1 METLNV
7 LINDILKGKFNV
19 KQIQVSSF
27 LRLILHFFV
36 SNWVYEHHFCM
47 IFRIWV
53 AFMHII

>member
-47 IFRIWV
+47 IFRI
-53 AFMHII
+53 